1 MVSKLSVKTKG
12 ENDMIYGYA
21 RVSTKGQAKDGNSL
35 ESQIETLRENGAY
48 EIYSDS
54 FTGTKTD
61 RPEFNKLLEVLKPGD
76 TLMVTKLDRFARSM
90 TQGSEL
96 VNELIQRGIKV
107 NILNIGMMDNTP
119 ASKLIRNIFFSFAEF
134 ERDMIVERTQEGK
147 AIAKTKEG
155 FKEGRPK
162 KHTKEQLDH
171 ALAMLSING
180 GDKSYTEVERLLGI
194 SKSTLIREK
203 RRRDLGIMPTRR
215 LNKGIG
221 TK

>member
-1 MVSKLSVKTKG
+1 MT
-12 ENDMIYGYA
+12 IYGYA

-35 ESQIETLRENGAY
+35 ESQIETLKENGAV

-61 RPEFNKLLEVLKPGD
+61 RPEFNKLLEVLKAGD

-96 VNELIQRGIKV
+96 VNELIKRGIKV

-162 KHTKEQLDH
+162 AYTPKQLDN
-171 ALAMLSING
+171 ALSMLTVNG
-180 GDKSYTEVERLLGI
+180 GKHSYKEVAELLGI
-194 SKSTLIREK
+194 SKSTLIRENNK
-203 RRRDLGIMPTRR
+203 RKAMMEEVQ
-215 LNKGIG
+215 
-221 TK
+221 

>member
-1 MVSKLSVKTKG
+1 
-12 ENDMIYGYA
+12 MIYGYA

-35 ESQIETLRENGAY
+35 ESQIEVLKGNGAE

-61 RPEFNKLLEVLKPGD
+61 RPEFNKLLSKLKNGD
-76 TLMVTKLDRFARSM
+76 TLIVTKLDRFARSM

-96 VNELIQRGIKV
+96 VNKLIDKGIRV
-107 NILNIGMMDNTP
+107 NILNIGVMDNTP
-119 ASKLIRNIFFSFAEF
+119 SSKLIRNIFFSFAEF

-162 KHTKEQLDH
+162 KYTVKQLDN
-171 ALAMLSING
+171 ALSMLTVNG
-180 GDKSYTEVERLLGI
+180 GDKSYTEVSEILGI
-194 SKSTLIREK
+194 SKSTLIRENNK
-203 RRRDLGIMPTRR
+203 RKYREGA
-215 LNKGIG
+215 
-221 TK
+221 

>member
-1 MVSKLSVKTKG
+1 
-12 ENDMIYGYA
+12 MIYGYA

-35 ESQIETLRENGAY
+35 ESQIEILRENGAV

-61 RPEFNKLLEVLKPGD
+61 RPEFNKLLEVLKAGD

-96 VNELIQRGIKV
+96 VNELINKGIKV

-162 KHTKEQLDH
+162 KHTREQLDH
-171 ALAMLSING
+171 ALAMLTING
-180 GDKSYTEVERLLGI
+180 GNKSYKEVERLLGI
-194 SKSTLIREK
+194 SKSTLIRENNK
-203 RRRDLGIMPTRR
+203 R
-215 LNKGIG
+215 KIG
-221 TK
+221 EL